1 MNHQL
6 DARTG
11 IREALPT
18 VFGYIGIGIAF
29 GIVGQ
34 KQQVFPLL
42 LLVRC
47 RFLFLQDLL
56 SL

>member
-18 VFGYIGIGIAF
+18 VLAILVLALLF

-34 KQQVFPLL
+34 AAGFSPLI
-42 LLVRC
+42 VSAMS
-47 RFLFLQDLL
+47 FLFLQDLL

>member
-6 DARTG
+6 DAPTG

-34 KQQVFPLL
+34 AAGFPLL